1 MNITSLR
8 IAGELSWR
16 VFMYGYGVFSVRR
29 CPLCGEPVSWGER
42 QAGLYACLTVCV
54 PLIPYPQHL
63 IQKHRDYLAAAKKAA
78 RPVFYSAFFSAVF
91 AGVLA
96 VYGFHAAAAFPAAVS
111 VTAFVTGW
119 IRRRELISRF
129 RSQ

>member
-1 MNITSLR
+1 MAAAFWLLYT
-8 IAGELSWR
+8 
-16 VFMYGYGVFSVRR
+16 VFMYGYNSVAVQR

-78 RPVFYSAFFSAVF
+78 RPVFYTAFFSAVF

-96 VYGFHAAAAFPAAVS
+96 VYGFHGAAAFPGAVS
-111 VTAFVTGW
+111 VTAFITGW
-119 IRRRELISRF
+119 LKRRELISRF

>member
-1 MNITSLR
+1 MAAAFWLLYT
-8 IAGELSWR
+8 
-16 VFMYGYGVFSVRR
+16 VFMYGYNSVAVQR

-78 RPVFYSAFFSAVF
+78 RPVFYTAFFLSSF
-91 AGVLA
+91 
-96 VYGFHAAAAFPAAVS
+96 
-111 VTAFVTGW
+111 
-119 IRRRELISRF
+119 RRRAGGIWFSRS
-129 RSQ
+129 RCVSCSCLGYRICNWVD

>member
-1 MNITSLR
+1 MSYGLRTPNTLPPTPHPKTSRL
-8 IAGELSWR
+8 
-16 VFMYGYGVFSVRR
+16 
-29 CPLCGEPVSWGER
+29 PCGG
-42 QAGLYACLTVCV
+42 
-54 PLIPYPQHL
+54 
-63 IQKHRDYLAAAKKAA
+63 KAA
-78 RPVFYSAFFSAVF
+78 RPVFYTAFFSAVF

>member
-1 MNITSLR
+1 MRNMAAAFWFLYT
-8 IAGELSWR
+8 
-16 VFMYGYGVFSVRR
+16 VFMYGYNSVAVQR

-78 RPVFYSAFFSAVF
+78 RPVFYTAFFSAVF

-119 IRRRELISRF
+119 LRRRELISRF

>member
-1 MNITSLR
+1 MAAAFWFLYT
-8 IAGELSWR
+8 
-16 VFMYGYGVFSVRR
+16 VFMYGYNSVAVQR

-78 RPVFYSAFFSAVF
+78 RPVFYTAFFSAVF

-96 VYGFHAAAAFPAAVS
+96 VYGFHSAAAFPAAVS
-111 VTAFVTGW
+111 VTAFVTGMD
-119 IRRRELISRF
+119 
-129 RSQ
+129 

>member
-1 MNITSLR
+1 MDMVFFLCVDVLCAVSRL
-8 IAGELSWR
+8 AG
-16 VFMYGYGVFSVRR
+16 VRGR
-29 CPLCGEPVSWGER
+29 R
-42 QAGLYACLTVCV
+42 GLYACLTVCV

-78 RPVFYSAFFSAVF
+78 RPVFYAAFFSAVF

-111 VTAFVTGW
+111 VTAFITGW
-119 IRRRELISRF
+119 LRRRELISRF